1 MEKTKLIVGGMSCAH
16 CEHSIKKAL
25 LENKG
30 IVSVEVSLS
39 QKVVSV
45 EYSDLSI
52 TPLKIRQ
59 IIEEIGYD
67 VL

>member
-1 MEKTKLIVGGMSCAH
+1 MEKEKLIVEGMSCAH
-16 CEHSIKKAL
+16 CEHSIKKNL

-30 IVSVEVSLS
+30 IVSVDVSLS
-39 QKVVSV
+39 QKVVTV
-45 EYSDLSI
+45 EYSESSV